1 MNLFCL
7 IQTRIEKKG
16 NRLFEISN
24 SYISLIMKIRVRKS
38 TFAIGVMIY
47 FLFNT
52 PYCLGY
58 ISDSTVY
65 FYVKMTIGIFL
76 TGLVLLKSRGK
87 IERNLKF
94 GIEAFMIPY
103 FVVTVIS
110 FVTGLL
116 VYHLSIKPYI
126 TQSFL
131 LLIEQWIIFI
141 FAYYIFKFENE
152 NAIHLVTVVGVIS
165 YTTVIIHYIYLAGID
180 GILHPFNNRVD
191 GVGLEVHGLTYMF
204 VLILLYYGM
213 TKGIKYI
220 FRNKLLL
227 LVILYVILGNK
238 RAAYLG
244 AALAIFLYWLLLS
257 FGKKKKIIVTAT
269 TVLTVGFLFGY
280 IVLIHSGY
288 LQKIA
293 LLFNI
298 SDSFRFNFWNYFKKY
313 YTISPSYVGRTI
325 FFTDYYMTLPEI
337 HELYHFSGQG
347 QMHND
352 ILRAYIGWGFLPF
365 LYYYTRL
372 LFVNI
377 KKLEKKNISYAG
389 WKFFPIMCFFII
401 IEGFD
406 NMMGTLH
413 FNMVVYLIFFLYVSY
428 YDKDFSKARKI
439 K

>member
-1 MNLFCL
+1 
-7 IQTRIEKKG
+7 
-16 NRLFEISN
+16 
-24 SYISLIMKIRVRKS
+24 
-38 TFAIGVMIY
+38 
-47 FLFNT
+47 
-52 PYCLGY
+52 
-58 ISDSTVY
+58 
-65 FYVKMTIGIFL
+65 
-76 TGLVLLKSRGK
+76 
-87 IERNLKF
+87 
-94 GIEAFMIPY
+94 MIPY

-131 LLIEQWIIFI
+131 LLIEQWIILI

-165 YTTVIIHYIYLAGID
+165 YTTVIIHYICLSGID
-180 GILHPFNNRVD
+180 GILHPFNNRVN

-220 FRNKLLL
+220 FRNKLLW
-227 LVILYVILGNK
+227 LVTLYVVLGNK

-244 AALAIFLYWLLLS
+244 AAIVIFLYWLLLS
-257 FGKKKKIIVTAT
+257 FGKKKKIIVTVT

-280 IVLIHSGY
+280 IVLIRSGY
-288 LQKIA
+288 LQEIA

-313 YTISPSYVGRTI
+313 YTISPSYVGRTL

-337 HELYHFSGQG
+337 HKLYQFGGQG

-352 ILRAYIGWGFLPF
+352 ILRTYIGWGFLPF
-365 LYYYTRL
+365 LYYYIRL

-389 WKFFPIMCFFII
+389 WKFFPIMCFFIV

-406 NMMGTLH
+406 NMIGTLH
-413 FNMVVYLIFFLYVSY
+413 FNMMVYLIFFLFVSY
-428 YDKDFSKARKI
+428 YDKDFSETRKI

>member
-1 MNLFCL
+1 MNLFWL
-7 IQTRIEKKG
+7 IQTKIEEKG

-24 SYISLIMKIRVRKS
+24 SSITLIMKIRIRRS
-38 TFAIGVMIY
+38 TLVIGVMIY

-52 PYCLGY
+52 PYCFGY
-58 ISDSTVY
+58 ISNSTVY
-65 FYVKMTIGIFL
+65 FYVKMIIGIFL

-87 IERNLKF
+87 IEKNLKF

-103 FVVTVIS
+103 FVVNIIS

-131 LLIEQWIIFI
+131 LLIEQWMILI

-152 NAIHLVTVVGVIS
+152 NVIHLVTVVGVIS
-165 YTTVIIHYIYLAGID
+165 YTTVIIRYICLAGID

-220 FRNKLLL
+220 FRNKLLW
-227 LVILYVILGNK
+227 LVTLYVVLGNK

-244 AALAIFLYWLLLS
+244 AAIVIFLYWLLLS
-257 FGKKKKIIVTAT
+257 FGKKKKIIVTVT

-288 LQKIA
+288 LQEIA

-313 YTISPSYVGRTI
+313 YTISPSYVGRTL

-337 HELYHFSGQG
+337 HKLYQFSGQG

-352 ILRAYIGWGFLPF
+352 ILRTYIGWGFLPF
-365 LYYYTRL
+365 LYYYIRL
-372 LFVNI
+372 LLVNI
-377 KKLEKKNISYAG
+377 KKLEKKNVSYAG
-389 WKFFPIMCFFII
+389 WKFFPIMCFFIV

-406 NMMGTLH
+406 NMIGTLH
-413 FNMVVYLIFFLYVSY
+413 FNMMVYLIFFLFVSY

>member
-7 IQTRIEKKG
+7 IKTRIEKKG

-24 SYISLIMKIRVRKS
+24 GYITLIMKIKIRKS
-38 TFAIGVMIY
+38 TLVIGVMTY

-52 PYCLGY
+52 PYCFGY
-58 ISDSTVY
+58 IFNSTIF
-65 FYVKMTIGIFL
+65 FYEKMIIGMFL
-76 TGLVLLKSRGK
+76 TGLVLLKNRSR
-87 IERNLKF
+87 IEKNLKL

-103 FVVTVIS
+103 FVVTIIS
-110 FVTGLL
+110 FVTGIW

-131 LLIEQWIIFI
+131 LLIEQWVILI
-141 FAYYIFKFENE
+141 FAYCIFKIKNE
-152 NAIHLVTVVGVIS
+152 NAIYFVTVVGVIS

-213 TKGIKYI
+213 TKGVKYI
-220 FRNKLLL
+220 LKNKLLW

-244 AALAIFLYWLLLS
+244 AMIAIFLYWLLLS
-257 FGKKKKIIVTAT
+257 FGKKRKFIVSVT
-269 TVLTVGFLFGY
+269 TVLAVCFLFGY
-280 IVLIHSGY
+280 ITLIHSGY
-288 LQKIA
+288 LQEIA
-293 LLFNI
+293 LLFGI

-337 HELYHFSGQG
+337 HKLYQFSGQG

-352 ILRAYIGWGFLPF
+352 ILRTYIGWGFFPF
-365 LYYYTRL
+365 LYYYIRL

-377 KKLEKKNISYAG
+377 KKLEKKNVSYAG
-389 WKFFPIMCFFII
+389 WKFFPIMCFFIV

-406 NMMGTLH
+406 NMIGTLH
-413 FNMVVYLIFFLYVSY
+413 FNMMFYLIFFLFVSY

>member
-1 MNLFCL
+1 
-7 IQTRIEKKG
+7 
-16 NRLFEISN
+16 
-24 SYISLIMKIRVRKS
+24 MKIRIRRS
-38 TFAIGVMIY
+38 TLVIGVMIY

-52 PYCLGY
+52 PYCFGY
-58 ISDSTVY
+58 ISNSTVY
-65 FYVKMTIGIFL
+65 FYVKMIFGMFL

-87 IERNLKF
+87 IEKNLKF

-131 LLIEQWIIFI
+131 LLIEQWIILI

-165 YTTVIIHYIYLAGID
+165 YTTVIIHYICLSGID

-220 FRNKLLL
+220 FRNKLLW
-227 LVILYVILGNK
+227 LVTLYVVLGNK

-244 AALAIFLYWLLLS
+244 AAIVIFLYWLLLS
-257 FGKKKKIIVTAT
+257 FGKKKKIIVTVT

-280 IVLIHSGY
+280 IVLIRSGY
-288 LQKIA
+288 LQEIA

-313 YTISPSYVGRTI
+313 YTISPSYVGRT
-325 FFTDYYMTLPEI
+325 L
-337 HELYHFSGQG
+337 
-347 QMHND
+347 
-352 ILRAYIGWGFLPF
+352 FLQ
-365 LYYYTRL
+365 
-372 LFVNI
+372 
-377 KKLEKKNISYAG
+377 
-389 WKFFPIMCFFII
+389 II
-401 IEGFD
+401 I
-406 NMMGTLH
+406 
-413 FNMVVYLIFFLYVSY
+413 
-428 YDKDFSKARKI
+428 
-439 K
+439 

>member
-1 MNLFCL
+1 
-7 IQTRIEKKG
+7 
-16 NRLFEISN
+16 
-24 SYISLIMKIRVRKS
+24 MKIRIRRS
-38 TFAIGVMIY
+38 TLVIGVMIY

-52 PYCLGY
+52 PYCFGY
-58 ISDSTVY
+58 ISNSTVY
-65 FYVKMTIGIFL
+65 FYVKMIFGMFL

-87 IERNLKF
+87 IEKNLKF

-131 LLIEQWIIFI
+131 LLIEQWIILI

-165 YTTVIIHYIYLAGID
+165 YTTVIIHYICLSGID

-220 FRNKLLL
+220 FRNKLLW
-227 LVILYVILGNK
+227 LVTLYVVLGNK

-244 AALAIFLYWLLLS
+244 AAIVIFLYWLLLS
-257 FGKKKKIIVTAT
+257 FGKKKKIIVTVT

-280 IVLIHSGY
+280 IVLIRSGY
-288 LQKIA
+288 LQEIA

-313 YTISPSYVGRTI
+313 YTISTSYVGRT
-325 FFTDYYMTLPEI
+325 L
-337 HELYHFSGQG
+337 
-347 QMHND
+347 
-352 ILRAYIGWGFLPF
+352 FLQ
-365 LYYYTRL
+365 
-372 LFVNI
+372 
-377 KKLEKKNISYAG
+377 
-389 WKFFPIMCFFII
+389 II
-401 IEGFD
+401 I
-406 NMMGTLH
+406 
-413 FNMVVYLIFFLYVSY
+413 
-428 YDKDFSKARKI
+428 
-439 K
+439 

>member
-1 MNLFCL
+1 
-7 IQTRIEKKG
+7 
-16 NRLFEISN
+16 
-24 SYISLIMKIRVRKS
+24 MKIRIRRS
-38 TFAIGVMIY
+38 TLVIGVMIY

-52 PYCLGY
+52 PYCFGY
-58 ISDSTVY
+58 ISNSTVY
-65 FYVKMTIGIFL
+65 FYVKMIFGMFL

-87 IERNLKF
+87 IEKNLKF

-131 LLIEQWIIFI
+131 LLIEQWIILI

-165 YTTVIIHYIYLAGID
+165 YTTVIIHYICLSGID

-220 FRNKLLL
+220 FRNKLLW
-227 LVILYVILGNK
+227 LVTLYVVLGNK

-244 AALAIFLYWLLLS
+244 AAIVIFLYWLLLS
-257 FGKKKKIIVTAT
+257 FGKKKKIIVTVT

-280 IVLIHSGY
+280 IVLIRSGY
-288 LQKIA
+288 LQEIA

-313 YTISPSYVGRTI
+313 YTISP
-325 FFTDYYMTLPEI
+325 M
-337 HELYHFSGQG
+337 
-347 QMHND
+347 
-352 ILRAYIGWGFLPF
+352 
-365 LYYYTRL
+365 
-372 LFVNI
+372 
-377 KKLEKKNISYAG
+377 
-389 WKFFPIMCFFII
+389 
-401 IEGFD
+401 
-406 NMMGTLH
+406 
-413 FNMVVYLIFFLYVSY
+413 
-428 YDKDFSKARKI
+428 
-439 K
+439 

>member
-1 MNLFCL
+1 
-7 IQTRIEKKG
+7 
-16 NRLFEISN
+16 
-24 SYISLIMKIRVRKS
+24 MKIRIRRS
-38 TFAIGVMIY
+38 TLVIGVMIY

-52 PYCLGY
+52 PYCFGY
-58 ISDSTVY
+58 ISNSTVY
-65 FYVKMTIGIFL
+65 FYVKMIFGMFL

-87 IERNLKF
+87 IEKNLKF

-131 LLIEQWIIFI
+131 LLIEQWIILI

-165 YTTVIIHYIYLAGID
+165 YTTVIIHYICLSGID

-220 FRNKLLL
+220 FRNKLLW
-227 LVILYVILGNK
+227 LVTLYVVLGNK

-244 AALAIFLYWLLLS
+244 AAIVIFLYWLLLS
-257 FGKKKKIIVTAT
+257 FGKKKKIIVTVT

-280 IVLIHSGY
+280 IVLIRSGY
-288 LQKIA
+288 LQEIA

-298 SDSFRFNFWNYFKKY
+298 SDSFRFNFWNYFKNDY
-313 YTISPSYVGRTI
+313 RISPSYV
-325 FFTDYYMTLPEI
+325 
-337 HELYHFSGQG
+337 
-347 QMHND
+347 
-352 ILRAYIGWGFLPF
+352 
-365 LYYYTRL
+365 
-372 LFVNI
+372 
-377 KKLEKKNISYAG
+377 
-389 WKFFPIMCFFII
+389 
-401 IEGFD
+401 
-406 NMMGTLH
+406 
-413 FNMVVYLIFFLYVSY
+413 
-428 YDKDFSKARKI
+428 
-439 K
+439 